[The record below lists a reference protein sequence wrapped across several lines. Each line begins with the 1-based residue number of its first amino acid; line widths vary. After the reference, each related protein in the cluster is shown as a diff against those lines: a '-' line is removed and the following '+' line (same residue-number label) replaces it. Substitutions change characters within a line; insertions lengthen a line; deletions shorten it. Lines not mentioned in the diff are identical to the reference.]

1 MLAVDVGMIEEVS
14 AGVEEVSVGVDD
26 SGVDEAPVAKNSV
39 RKDLPIFARGTVD
52 ITHRRP

>member
-14 AGVEEVSVGVDD
+14 ARVEEVSVGVNV
-26 SGVDEAPVAKNSV
+26 SEVDEAPVAGNSV